1 MNKEFKIGDVVKVN
15 THWYGT
21 NTGNYGTFNVEKVTP
36 SQIMY
41 MIIIPKK

>member
-15 THWYGT
+15 THRYGT